1 MKLRTILAICIVFV
15 TSLASLPA
23 SAQVYRWVDEHGRT
37 NYSDN
42 PPDTVKAIGGVV
54 PNLSRIS
61 VYTPEKSLTDAVVAF
76 RSQINASAA
85 ARRQEEE
92 RMAMLRMQLAA
103 QTAAQPAAC
112 DGRDPYCDSGYG
124 GGYGYPYVPVV
135 GVGARRPPTHSRPQF
150 VGGFASRGPG
160 RGMTAR

>member
-1 MKLRTILAICIVFV
+1 MKLRTLFAIWIVFV
-15 TSLASLPA
+15 ASLASLSA

-54 PNLSRIS
+54 QNLNRIS

-85 ARRQEEE
+85 ARRQEDE
-92 RMAMLRMQLAA
+92 RMALMRMQLAA
-103 QTAAQPAAC
+103 QTAAQPSPC
-112 DGRDPYCDSGYG
+112 DSRDPYCDSGYG
-124 GGYGYPYVPVV
+124 GYGYPYVPVA
-135 GVGARRPPTHSRPQF
+135 VGARRPPAHSRPQF
-150 VGGFASRGPG
+150 VGGFAPRGPG
-160 RGMTAR
+160 RGMAAR